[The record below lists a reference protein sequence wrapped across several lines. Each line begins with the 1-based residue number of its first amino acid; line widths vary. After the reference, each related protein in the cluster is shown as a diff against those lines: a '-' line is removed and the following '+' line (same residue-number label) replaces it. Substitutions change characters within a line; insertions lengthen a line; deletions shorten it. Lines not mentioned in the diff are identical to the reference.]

1 MPVGR
6 TVQVRW
12 HIALWL
18 TTSLVAVAIFM
29 PGNGFTWLRS
39 ASAWFEQYVLWN
51 DATKPVLDPGHVVL
65 FTVLGYVAGRAF
77 ARYRSV
83 VVLAWLAV
91 FGGASEIAQIWVPG
105 RHARVSDFVADVLAA
120 AAALC
125 VARMCSPARKNQS

>member
-18 TTSLVAVAIFM
+18 TTSLVAMAFVL
-29 PGNGFTWLRS
+29 PENGLRWLRG

-65 FTVLGYVAGRAF
+65 FTVLGYMAGRAF
-77 ARYRSV
+77 ARHRSV
-83 VVLAWLAV
+83 FVLAWLAV
-91 FGGASEIAQIWVPG
+91 FGAASEIAQIWVPG
-105 RHARVSDFVADVLAA
+105 RYARVSDVVADVLAA
-120 AAALC
+120 AAGLC
-125 VARMCSPARKNQS
+125 VARMCSSARKNQS